1 MHEEVRA
8 WRAPVRSVLWALIC
22 VALMAA
28 SDSATQGVAEV
39 ESCVNRNFPKKTSV
53 QTVQF
58 RSVDRTGNKRS
69 IDAKLYWK
77 RFPDGLSG
85 TLIEIE
91 APPDVRGSA
100 YLIRERE
107 HGEDTF
113 VYLPEQRRV
122 RRISSKALSGS
133 LFGTDFTYEDFRNLQ
148 KLAGKLDAKR
158 LADAQVGQRAVFVL
172 EAVLPPEGGSA
183 YERVVFSVDQGT
195 CVPLKIESYEPG
207 DRLRKVL
214 TADPEAVSRESNVW
228 VARSLTLQDLRDQ
241 TRTRLVVEKVEI
253 DVDLS
258 DRLFSGVQLGRKR

>member
-1 MHEEVRA
+1 
-8 WRAPVRSVLWALIC
+8 
-22 VALMAA
+22 MAA
-28 SDSATQGVAEV
+28 TDSATQGVAEV

-53 QTVQF
+53 QTLQF
-58 RSVDRTGNKRS
+58 RSVDRTGNERRV
-69 IDAKLYWK
+69 DGKLYWK

-107 HGEDTF
+107 HGEDSF
-113 VYLPEQRRV
+113 VYIPEQRRV
-122 RRISSKALSGS
+122 RRISSKAISGS
-133 LFGTDFTYEDFRNLQ
+133 LFGTDFTYEDFRNFQ

-158 LADAQVGQRAVFVL
+158 LADARVGQRAVYVL
-172 EAVLPPEGGSA
+172 EALLPPEGGSA

-214 TADPEAVSRESNVW
+214 RTDPEAISRESNVW

-241 TRTRLVVEKVEI
+241 TRTRLLVEKVEI

-258 DRLFSGVQLGRKR
+258 DRLFSEVQLGRKR

>member
-1 MHEEVRA
+1 MHKVVKAR
-8 WRAPVRSVLWALIC
+8 RAPLRSVLCALVC
-22 VALMAA
+22 APLMAP
-28 SDSATQGVAEV
+28 TGPVAGDAAQA
-39 ESCVNRNFPKKTSV
+39 ESCLQRNLPKQTSV
-53 QTVQF
+53 QTLQF
-58 RSVDRTGNKRS
+58 RSVDRSGNERRV
-69 IDAKLYWK
+69 DGKLYWK

-85 TLIEIE
+85 TLIQIE

-107 HGEDTF
+107 HGEDSF

-158 LADAQVGQRAVFVL
+158 LPDARVEQRAVFVL

-214 TADPEAVSRESNVW
+214 RTDPDAISRESNVW
-228 VARSLTLQDLRDQ
+228 VARSLTLQDLRDE
-241 TRTRLVVEKVEI
+241 TKTRLVIERVEI

-258 DRLFSGVQLGRKR
+258 DRLFSEVQLGRKR